1 MMDINGEGGTPL
13 VLIQSPD
20 AWETFQT
27 DIASKYRLAARD
39 IQWGEGSCP
48 ESYPCLV
55 SAVGI
60 ESTIVCLFVYERDAI
75 LLMES
80 ATIEN
85 RSPPLFSAIDLIN
98 EPDSDS
104 LLEAHPGLWNRHIVA
119 LLLTIVHEMTSV
131 GITKSD
137 RFEGVLRDMLKVVE
151 YKHTQDVEA
160 VKRLINEQLSS
171 DKNEQE
177 G

>member
-1 MMDINGEGGTPL
+1 MMDISGEGGTPL

-27 DIASKYRLAARD
+27 DIASKYRLAAKD
-39 IQWGEGSCP
+39 IQWGEDTRP

-75 LLMES
+75 ILMES
-80 ATIEN
+80 ATTEN
-85 RSPPLFSAIDLIN
+85 RSPPFISEIDLIN
-98 EPDSDS
+98 APDSDS
-104 LLEAHPGLWNRHIVA
+104 SLDAQPGLWNRHMVA
-119 LLLTIVHEMTSV
+119 LLLTIVHEMKSV

-137 RFEGVLRDMLKVVE
+137 RFEGILRDMLKVVE

-171 DKNEQE
+171 DKNEPE

>member
-1 MMDINGEGGTPL
+1 MMDISGEGGTPL

-20 AWETFQT
+20 EWEAFQT

-39 IQWGEGSCP
+39 IQWGEDTCP

-80 ATIEN
+80 AFAEN
-85 RSPPLFSAIDLIN
+85 KPPLFSAIDLIN
-98 EPDSDS
+98 APDSDS
-104 LLEAHPGLWNRHIVA
+104 PLDAQPGLWNRHIVA

-171 DKNEQE
+171 DKNEPE